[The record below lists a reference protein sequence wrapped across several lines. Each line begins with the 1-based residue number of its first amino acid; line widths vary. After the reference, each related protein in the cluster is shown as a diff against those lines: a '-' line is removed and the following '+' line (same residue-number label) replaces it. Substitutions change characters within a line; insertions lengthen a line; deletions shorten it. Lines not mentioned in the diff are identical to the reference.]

1 MTSTPSKMRAN
12 STPSSPAK
20 RQADN
25 TMQLLPF
32 KIGLRYSYARSGAR
46 FIGLNAI
53 LAVIGITI
61 GIAALIVVL
70 SVMNGVVTQVR
81 DKMLSMT
88 SHAMLRSNDG
98 TGVIPPE
105 FDPAQYLANR
115 PELIAYA
122 PYVQGQGLI
131 GDSERFQGVVL
142 QGVDP
147 NEEGKVSKT
156 FANLEP
162 DMAAQ
167 LQAGDFN
174 LILGEVLAKQI
185 NAKPGDKVTII
196 VPQVT
201 ASAAGL
207 LPRIKRFTLIGTF
220 SSGHYAFDNG
230 VALVNL
236 KDAAKLL
243 QLPDGVTGYHI
254 MLHDPMQAPLVRD
267 AINPQLPPGVYA
279 SDWSLDNAS
288 YFSAV
293 QTEKHAMFII
303 LCLIVMVAAF
313 GLLSSMYMVVTEKR
327 RDIAILRTMGMTRR
341 QIGRIFLTQGLT
353 FGALGTVLGVSLGIL
368 IAINVPAIMAF
379 LEKHTGYALPAQM
392 YFINELPAKID
403 PAVISGISIVTLV
416 LTLLFSVIPAMM
428 AARTEPARAL
438 SHE

>member
-1 MTSTPSKMRAN
+1 MQFLPS
-12 STPSSPAK
+12 
-20 RQADN
+20 
-25 TMQLLPF
+25 
-32 KIGLRYSYARSGAR
+32 KIGLRYSFARSGSR

-53 LAVIGITI
+53 LAIIGITI

-98 TGVIPPE
+98 SGVIPPE
-105 FDPAQYLANR
+105 FDPAPYLANI
-115 PELIAYA
+115 PELVAYA

-147 NEEGKVSKT
+147 AQEGKVSQT
-156 FANLEP
+156 FAKIDPEVTSQLE
-162 DMAAQ
+162 D
-167 LQAGDFN
+167 GHFN
-174 LILGEVLAKQI
+174 LILGEVLAEKI
-185 NAKPGDKVTII
+185 NAKVGDKVTII

-207 LPRIKRFTLIGTF
+207 LPRIKRFTLVGTF
-220 SSGHYAFDNG
+220 SSGHYSFDNG
-230 VALVNL
+230 VALVNYH
-236 KDAAKLL
+236 DAAKLL
-243 QLPDGVTGYHI
+243 QLPDGVTGYHL
-254 MLHDPMQAPLVRD
+254 MLHDPMQAPLVRERL
-267 AINPQLPPGVYA
+267 APELPYGVYA
-279 SDWSLDNAS
+279 SDWSVDNAS

-293 QTEKHAMFII
+293 QTEKNAMFII

-313 GLLSSMYMVVTEKR
+313 GLLSSMYMVVT
-327 RDIAILRTMGMTRR
+327 
-341 QIGRIFLTQGLT
+341 QGLT
-353 FGALGTVLGVSLGIL
+353 FGAVGTILGVGLGIL

-379 LEKHTGYALPAQM
+379 LERHTGYALPAQM

-403 PAVISGISIVTLV
+403 PAVISGISIVTLI
-416 LTLLFSVIPAMM
+416 LTLLFSVIPALM

>member
-1 MTSTPSKMRAN
+1 MTSTPSKTRAN
-12 STPSSPAK
+12 STPFSPAK

-156 FANLEP
+156 FANLDP

-254 MLHDPMQAPLVRD
+254 MLHDPMH
-267 AINPQLPPGVYA
+267 
-279 SDWSLDNAS
+279 WSLDNAS

>member
-1 MTSTPSKMRAN
+1 MQILPS
-12 STPSSPAK
+12 
-20 RQADN
+20 
-25 TMQLLPF
+25 

-53 LAVIGITI
+53 LAIIGITI

-88 SHAMLRSNDG
+88 SHAMLRSSDG

-105 FDPAQYLANR
+105 FDPAPYLANI

-131 GDSERFQGVVL
+131 GDSEHFQGVVL

-147 NEEGKVSKT
+147 AQEGKVSQT
-156 FANLEP
+156 FAKIDPEISDQLE
-162 DMAAQ
+162 
-167 LQAGDFN
+167 AGHFN
-174 LILGEVLAKQI
+174 LILGQVLAEKI
-185 NAKPGDKVTII
+185 NAKVGDKVTII

-207 LPRIKRFTLIGTF
+207 LPRIKRFTLVGTF
-220 SSGHYAFDNG
+220 SSGHYSFDNG
-230 VALVNL
+230 VALVNYH
-236 KDAAKLL
+236 DAAKLL

-254 MLHDPMQAPLVRD
+254 MLHDPMQAPLVRERLT
-267 AINPQLPPGVYA
+267 PQLPYGVYA
-279 SDWSLDNAS
+279 SDWSVDNAS

-293 QTEKHAMFII
+293 QTEKNAMFII

-341 QIGRIFLTQGLT
+341 QIG
-353 FGALGTVLGVSLGIL
+353 
-368 IAINVPAIMAF
+368 
-379 LEKHTGYALPAQM
+379 
-392 YFINELPAKID
+392 
-403 PAVISGISIVTLV
+403 
-416 LTLLFSVIPAMM
+416 
-428 AARTEPARAL
+428 
-438 SHE
+438 